1 MIRKLNEW
9 LFDTGLLPLGS
20 SPSMLQH
27 VYDEELI
34 NKQVDM
40 MTEKLAVFIEDLDPS
55 VKKEMLQRVINR
67 LVGESK

>member
-9 LFDTGLLPLGS
+9 AFDTGLLPLGS

-27 VYDEELI
+27 LYDDDLI

-40 MTEKLAVFIEDLDPS
+40 MTEKLAVFIGDLNPD
-55 VKKEMLQRVINR
+55 VREEILHRVINR
-67 LVGESK
+67 LNK